1 MSDNQPHIKC
11 KLIKRWPLDICS
23 SQETAGKRYANVEQK
38 KMKSDMPADYNYK
51 RTDIAIL
58 ISEKVGFQI
67 SNFIDDYDG

>member
-1 MSDNQPHIKC
+1 
-11 KLIKRWPLDICS
+11 
-23 SQETAGKRYANVEQK
+23 
-38 KMKSDMPADYNYK
+38 MPADYNYK